1 MGRLEEVVSP
11 AKWPR
16 IEEPFRQVREGAIE
30 NLPED
35 LSCLIDKSVRGY
47 LCSSRRRERGRE
59 GGRGGGIGANFWRM
73 VCGYSVARM
82 ANINSTSVRSK
93 SGFLSETVHGG

>member
-59 GGRGGGIGANFWRM
+59 GGRGGGRDWSEFLEDGVWLL
-73 VCGYSVARM
+73 CGK
-82 ANINSTSVRSK
+82 NGEHK
-93 SGFLSETVHGG
+93 